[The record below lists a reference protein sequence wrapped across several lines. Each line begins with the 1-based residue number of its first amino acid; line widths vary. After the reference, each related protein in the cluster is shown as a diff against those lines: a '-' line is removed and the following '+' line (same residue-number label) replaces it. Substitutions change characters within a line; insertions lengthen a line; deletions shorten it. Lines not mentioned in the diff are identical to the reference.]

1 MCATE
6 RRTDFSI
13 SAQVPAADACV
24 ILGAEQAFHWE
35 VPMDDLNDPR
45 ISAYR
50 PQRRLL
56 LPAPPGHRR
65 RLSRAQHKQKELA
78 AERAEAR
85 AARFHLVGLT
95 NAGVIVMG
103 CLVAIAVVATVAV
116 LISRH

>member
-50 PQRRLL
+50 PQRRLF
-56 LPAPPGHRR
+56 LPAPQATGGGC
-65 RLSRAQHKQKELA
+65 SRAQHKNRK
-78 AERAEAR
+78 
-85 AARFHLVGLT
+85 
-95 NAGVIVMG
+95 
-103 CLVAIAVVATVAV
+103 
-116 LISRH
+116 S